1 MQILN
6 AQVLDSLQ
14 QLVRRNKLID
24 IAVNLG
30 LEDVG
35 FKYVPNILNFVLDHL
50 FRHKQEDLLG
60 DVNHLVFVQ
69 VFFFYLFVAVGA
81 FLLLLVVALVFILFV
96 FINGIC
102 LLFLVLLCLFVGGF
116 RLLVVAL
123 G

>member
-102 LLFLVLLCLFVGGF
+102 LLSLVLLRLFFGGF
-116 RLLVVAL
+116 RLLVVAI

>member
-102 LLFLVLLCLFVGGF
+102 LLSLVLLRLFFGGF

>member
-1 MQILN
+1 
-6 AQVLDSLQ
+6 
-14 QLVRRNKLID
+14 
-24 IAVNLG
+24 
-30 LEDVG
+30 
-35 FKYVPNILNFVLDHL
+35 VLDHL

-102 LLFLVLLCLFVGGF
+102 LLSLVLLRLFFGGF

>member
-24 IAVNLG
+24 IAINLG

-102 LLFLVLLCLFVGGF
+102 LLSFVLLRLFVGGF

>member
-1 MQILN
+1 LQILN

>member
-1 MQILN
+1 LQILN

-102 LLFLVLLCLFVGGF
+102 LLSLVLLRLFFGGF